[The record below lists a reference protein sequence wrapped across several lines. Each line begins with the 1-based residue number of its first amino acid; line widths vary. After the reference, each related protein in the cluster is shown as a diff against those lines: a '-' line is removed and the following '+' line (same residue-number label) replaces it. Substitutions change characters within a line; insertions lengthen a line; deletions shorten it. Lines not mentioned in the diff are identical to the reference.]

1 MTTSARALSMAL
13 MTRPAAATL
22 SGVSL
27 IAMALTPA
35 TGESRR
41 LSTTRRSRSSVSLTS
56 ALLRK
61 NVRMISS
68 SYSRRLAGV
77 SGMTVI
83 VFAAEIL

>member
-1 MTTSARALSMAL
+1 MAL
-13 MTRPAAATL
+13 ITLAAAAIL

-27 IAMALTPA
+27 MAMALTPA
-35 TGESRR
+35 TGDSRR

-77 SGMTVI
+77 SGMIVI
-83 VFAAEIL
+83 VLAAEIL